1 MIRFA
6 QINNNNMVTNIT
18 VMEESVADQAPQILS
33 SIEGE
38 WIRVEE
44 GSPVSV
50 NGYWSP
56 EQNKFYGKQLFPSWS
71 LNQET
76 LIWEAPTPMPVVEG
90 KMYQWVEDDLNWQ
103 EIALL

>member
-1 MIRFA
+1 MIKFA
-6 QINNNNMVTNIT
+6 QINDNHMVINIT

-38 WIRVEE
+38 WIKVEE
-44 GSPVSV
+44 GNPVSI

-56 EQNKFYGKQLFPSWS
+56 EQNKFYGKQLFPSWT

-76 LIWEAPTPMPVVEG
+76 LIWEAPTPKPEVEG
-90 KMYQWVEDDLNWQ
+90 NSYYWSEEDMSWR
-103 EIALL
+103 EYV

>member
-1 MIRFA
+1 
-6 QINNNNMVTNIT
+6 MVTNIT

-103 EIALL
+103 EIALS

>member
-18 VMEESVADQAPQILS
+18 VMEESVADQAPQIFS
-33 SIEGE
+33 SVEGE

-90 KMYQWVEDDLNWQ
+90 KMYQWIEDDLNWQ
-103 EIALL
+103 EIALS

>member
-103 EIALL
+103 EIALS

>member
-1 MIRFA
+1 
-6 QINNNNMVTNIT
+6 MVTNIT

>member
-18 VMEESVADQAPQILS
+18 VMEESVADQAPQIFS
-33 SIEGE
+33 SVEGE

-44 GSPVSV
+44 GTLVSV

-56 EQNKFYGKQLFPSWS
+56 EQNKFYGRQLFPSWS

-76 LIWEAPTPMPVVEG
+76 LIWEAPTPMPTDG
-90 KMYQWVEDDLNWQ
+90 KHYGWVEDDLNWQ
-103 EIALL
+103 EIALP